1 MEGNEVKKR
10 KSLYVK
16 ILLFFSL
23 SILFTGITLGIIL
36 YQTSKQLVLTSIGNE
51 AKHVALRA
59 KEHINME
66 DFQKILKKLQ
76 NNPDSK
82 KNVKEIIDMPEF
94 RKMNKV
100 LDDYRLSHGLLYVF
114 TMTKLKDGRWVYV
127 VDGYTL
133 KEKVGD
139 GISDDGI
146 SPPGQEE
153 EKLDGAEAVYKTKK
167 VYVGDLEKTDDWG
180 AMLSSYVPIKDKN
193 GEVIGLVG
201 VDTNGN
207 AIYQLLNKAKIHITL
222 TVSIIVVVVVAL
234 SIFFSRLLIKPL
246 YRLMEKFEK
255 IKTGDLTVSFDQTR
269 EDEIGLLEKIL
280 GVTMKAIQE
289 MVDSVRENAALL
301 HEITKELSENTEIA
315 TGISNRTVEGIKKF
329 QKRIHDQ
336 LQMIDITFQQIRNID
351 EEVSNI
357 SKKTTEVNEM
367 SVFVEQTA
375 HEGKNQLAKV
385 VHKMH
390 SIKEIQHEYTE
401 AVMELQEKT
410 NAITH
415 IITTIGMISNQT
427 NLLALNA
434 SIEASRAGEQGKGF
448 MVVADEVKKLSQQT
462 YQAIEEITELIQSV
476 KDSVNKTVYHTSLA
490 NAHIEDTTVEVDKT
504 DYSFSS
510 ILVNIEEINH
520 HIKEVDTAIEHLTV
534 ESKKNIEAMK
544 QVEDI
549 AKQSK
554 SDADRFEQAIENQQQ
569 IINQVG
575 EKSTWLSK
583 VVATLYDV
591 SKRFKTK

>member
-1 MEGNEVKKR
+1 LEGNEVKKR

>member
-1 MEGNEVKKR
+1 
-10 KSLYVK
+10 
-16 ILLFFSL
+16 
-23 SILFTGITLGIIL
+23 
-36 YQTSKQLVLTSIGNE
+36 
-51 AKHVALRA
+51 
-59 KEHINME
+59 
-66 DFQKILKKLQ
+66 
-76 NNPDSK
+76 
-82 KNVKEIIDMPEF
+82 
-94 RKMNKV
+94 
-100 LDDYRLSHGLLYVF
+100 
-114 TMTKLKDGRWVYV
+114 
-127 VDGYTL
+127 
-133 KEKVGD
+133 
-139 GISDDGI
+139 
-146 SPPGQEE
+146 
-153 EKLDGAEAVYKTKK
+153 
-167 VYVGDLEKTDDWG
+167 
-180 AMLSSYVPIKDKN
+180 
-193 GEVIGLVG
+193 
-201 VDTNGN
+201 
-207 AIYQLLNKAKIHITL
+207 
-222 TVSIIVVVVVAL
+222 
-234 SIFFSRLLIKPL
+234 
-246 YRLMEKFEK
+246 MEKFEK

-280 GVTMKAIQE
+280 GITMKAIQE
-289 MVDSVRENAALL
+289 MVNSVRENAALL

-315 TGISNRTVEGIKKF
+315 TGISNRTVDGIKKF
-329 QKRIHDQ
+329 QKRIHEQ
-336 LQMIDITFQQIRNID
+336 LRMIDITFEQIRNID
-351 EEVSNI
+351 VEVSNI

-415 IITTIGMISNQT
+415 IITTIGTISNQT

-462 YQAIEEITELIQSV
+462 YQAIEEITELVQSV

-504 DYSFSS
+504 DHSFSS

-554 SDADRFEQAIENQQQ
+554 QDADLFEQAIENQQQ

>member
-1 MEGNEVKKR
+1 MKKR

-127 VDGYTL
+127 VDGYTM

-222 TVSIIVVVVVAL
+222 TVGIIVVVVVAL

-280 GVTMKAIQE
+280 GVTMNAIQA
-289 MVDSVRENAALL
+289 MVESVRENAALL
-301 HEITKELSENTEIA
+301 HGITKELSENTETA
-315 TGISNRTVEGIKKF
+315 TGISNRTVEGIKEF

-367 SVFVEQTA
+367 SIFVEQTA
-375 HEGKNQLAKV
+375 NEGKNQLAKV

-554 SDADRFEQAIENQQQ
+554 LDADRFEQAIENQQQ

>member
-1 MEGNEVKKR
+1 MKKR

>member
-1 MEGNEVKKR
+1 LEGNEVKKR

-59 KEHINME
+59 KEHINMK
-66 DFQKILKKLQ
+66 DFQKILTKIQK
-76 NNPDSK
+76 NPDSK

-139 GISDDGI
+139 GIDDDGI

-153 EKLDGAEAVYKTKK
+153 EELDGANAVYKTKK

-207 AIYQLLNKAKIHITL
+207 AIYELLNKAKIHIAL
-222 TVSIIVVVVVAL
+222 TVSVIVVVIVAL

-280 GVTMKAIQE
+280 GITMKAIQE
-289 MVDSVRENAALL
+289 MVNSVRENAALL

-315 TGISNRTVEGIKKF
+315 TGISNRTVDGIKKF
-329 QKRIHDQ
+329 QKRIHEQ
-336 LQMIDITFQQIRNID
+336 LRMIDITFEQIRNID
-351 EEVSNI
+351 VEVSNI

-415 IITTIGMISNQT
+415 IITTIGTISNQT

-462 YQAIEEITELIQSV
+462 YQAIEEITELVQSV

-504 DYSFSS
+504 DHSFSS

-554 SDADRFEQAIENQQQ
+554 QDADLFEQAIENQQQ